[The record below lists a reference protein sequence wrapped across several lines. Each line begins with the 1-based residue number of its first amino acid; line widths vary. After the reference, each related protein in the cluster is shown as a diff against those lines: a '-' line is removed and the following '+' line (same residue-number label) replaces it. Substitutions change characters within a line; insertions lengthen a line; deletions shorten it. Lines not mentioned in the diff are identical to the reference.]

1 MPKSKS
7 FSQWSIEDA
16 VEEFGLTVDY
26 TGKGIEY
33 WIDNKEFITE
43 EEAEKLAPLRAELIN
58 HITLWNELELEIFFI
73 SPLLAMLNMKDIG
86 VQAFIERE
94 IRATV
99 DDWVISGEV
108 DWIVAKGF
116 GKPKAPFF
124 CLKEFKKAKN
134 SSNDPEGQLVVSML
148 AAQEKNKIM
157 YPNSPFPVYG
167 AYLLGRDWTFC
178 VLQERH
184 FIQSLPLLPTDE
196 SGLNK
201 ILCILKKLKEIIRE
215 SGR

>member
-33 WIDNKEFITE
+33 WIDNHETVSKD
-43 EEAEKLAPLRAELIN
+43 EADKLALLRAELIN
-58 HITLWNELELEIFFI
+58 HVTLWNELELEIFFI
-73 SPLLAMLNMKDIG
+73 SPLLAMVNLKEVG
-86 VQAFIERE
+86 VQSFIERE
-94 IRATV
+94 IKAV
-99 DDWVISGEV
+99 IDDWQVGGEV

-148 AAQEKNKIM
+148 AAQELNKKL
-157 YPNSPFPVYG
+157 YPNSDFPVYG

-178 VLQERH
+178 VLKDRH
-184 FIQSLPLLPTDE
+184 FIQSLPLFPTDE
-196 SGLNK
+196 NSLKK
-201 ILCILKKLKEIIRE
+201 ILTILKELKNIIKQ